1 MTIFANKLWSAYHF
15 QYFQNNPILK
25 SWDCNNTPDLPTLKA
40 YPTPGEVVCS
50 KLKRMNLTLK
60 EPGFL
65 DPSHSRGGGADS
77 APLRSRKPIDEISS
91 VWY

>member
-1 MTIFANKLWSAYHF
+1 MGYSYTHHYPHTTFVTVAHTELWIFALLLLAN
-15 QYFQNNPILK
+15 QNRYANDI
-25 SWDCNNTPDLPTLKA
+25 
-40 YPTPGEVVCS
+40 
-50 KLKRMNLTLK
+50 LTLK

-91 VWY
+91 VWN